1 MQGDSSSPAR
11 WINAPAISSSTKLSA
26 CKHESYRRAN
36 MSAAHGFQSSSRAD
50 QERMHRMGA
59 NSRVIPSSSL
69 KDGQLFQGIHIGIH

>member
-1 MQGDSSSPAR
+1 MHQQYRRVQSYLVGHLK
-11 WINAPAISSSTKLSA
+11 TQ
-26 CKHESYRRAN
+26 SYRRAN
-36 MSAAHGFQSSSRAD
+36 MSAAHGFQSCSRAD